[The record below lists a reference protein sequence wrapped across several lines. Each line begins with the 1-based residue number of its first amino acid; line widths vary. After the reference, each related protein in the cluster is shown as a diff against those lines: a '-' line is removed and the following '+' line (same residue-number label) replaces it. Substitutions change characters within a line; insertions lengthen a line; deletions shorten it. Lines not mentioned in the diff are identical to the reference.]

1 MYSQVDF
8 NGIRARSEAEQRR
21 EREREERRQR
31 INKERINKVLKEIEG
46 KYGGFFFLSYLR
58 FSDPQPQSIFFII
71 KILFVL
77 QTFLIK

>member
-46 KYGGFFFLSYLR
+46 KLKMFFFLSYLR
-58 FSDPQPQSIFFII
+58 FSDPQPESTFFILKMTSI
-71 KILFVL
+71 L
-77 QTFLIK
+77 QTL

>member
-46 KYGGFFFLSYLR
+46 KYGGFFF
-58 FSDPQPQSIFFII
+58 SI
-71 KILFVL
+71 VL
-77 QTFLIK
+77 KVL